1 MKESPEMKKK
11 LLVFVVVLVVLCL
24 TAGCYLRCY
33 LSNHLNLGSEG
44 NLDLIEIQEL
54 EGKATLQK
62 GIEIEVTVIPQES
75 YQGWTVYAAAAFPWS
90 WCVNPKTQINLSKL
104 NLMID

>member
-11 LLVFVVVLVVLCL
+11 LLVIVVVLVVLCL

-54 EGKATLQK
+54 
-62 GIEIEVTVIPQES
+62 
-75 YQGWTVYAAAAFPWS
+75 
-90 WCVNPKTQINLSKL
+90 
-104 NLMID
+104 